1 MDVYTVL
8 RINMGGM
15 FLRSYTKVALF
26 NVQLLFFIFALLIFS
41 GLLGNSESI
50 ANTDLLHNTIHV
62 DDDNVDGPWDG
73 SVQHPYNGISQA
85 LQFAKDGDTLFV
97 HQGVYIDN
105 VIINKKVTLLGEDTD
120 TTTILNENNVDDCI
134 SIYANDVSIQG
145 FTITSESETTS
156 IEIVGIRILENNVIV
171 ENNVIMNHYNGIEF
185 RYAEDIEI
193 YRNDIF
199 FNHNDGIS
207 TFNCYLFWVEY
218 NDIRS
223 NGRYGIS
230 IGQSVE
236 GFVEANYFQN
246 QGRSGVE
253 ISESQSIHI
262 NQNIISNNFMNGIR
276 FTGSSESNEVK
287 RNTISYNGDF
297 GIQFRR
303 SSFNDIEENNIIENG
318 DAEAFFDNCNNN
330 WDNNYWNRTL
340 PFVII
345 TGEKTFE
352 LINFTFTWINVDW
365 HPANE
370 PYDIGG

>member
-1 MDVYTVL
+1 MNVYTVL
-8 RINMGGM
+8 RINMGDI

-26 NVQLLFFIFALLIFS
+26 NVQIFFFIFALLIFS

-50 ANTDLLHNTIHV
+50 VKADLLHNTIHV

-73 SVQHPYNGISQA
+73 SVRHPYNGISQA
-85 LQFAKDGDTLFV
+85 LQVAKDGDTLFV

-145 FTITSESETTS
+145 FTITSESETMS
-156 IEIVGIRILENNVIV
+156 IETVGIRILENNIII

-185 RYAEDIEI
+185 RYAEDIKI

-207 TFNCYLFWVEY
+207 TFDCHLFWVEY
-218 NDIRS
+218 NDIIS

-230 IGQSVE
+230 IGQSVD

-253 ISESQSIHI
+253 ISESQSIRI

-276 FTGSSESNEVK
+276 FT
-287 RNTISYNGDF
+287 DC
-297 GIQFRR
+297 IQFRR

-318 DAEAFFDNCNNN
+318 DAEAFFYNCNNN

-345 TGEKTFE
+345 TGEKTFRS
-352 LINFTFTWINVDW
+352 IIFPWINVDW
-365 HPANE
+365 HPSRE
-370 PYDIGG
+370 PYSIEG